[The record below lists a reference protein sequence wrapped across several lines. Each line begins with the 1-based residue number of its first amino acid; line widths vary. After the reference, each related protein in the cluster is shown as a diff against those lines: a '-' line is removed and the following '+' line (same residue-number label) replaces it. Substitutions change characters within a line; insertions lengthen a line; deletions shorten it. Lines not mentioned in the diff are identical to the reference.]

1 MKQTKQNKQTYC
13 QAQSCFNCRSRQ
25 CCSFVEAWKMLKGKI
40 VTLCGMSCWN
50 RKVVATFHSFFH
62 LTYITL
68 LWAVQSQGQWRSIST
83 GLSPDRQ
90 RGWPLHPL
98 QRSGACGTIIEERE
112 FGLSRQH
119 SSRTGPSMW
128 RECNH
133 LSHGNLQQDLAD
145 RRMANPMDPVLIHHT
160 SQERQPAAV
169 PKLPNDQPH

>member
-98 QRSGACGTIIEERE
+98 QRSGACSTIIEEGNSAWVDNIPAE
-112 FGLSRQH
+112 LVQAGGEDVITTLKQSATTYDRQKNVQPH
-119 SSRTGPSMW
+119 GPS
-128 RECNH
+128 C
-133 LSHGNLQQDLAD
+133 
-145 RRMANPMDPVLIHHT
+145 
-160 SQERQPAAV
+160 
-169 PKLPNDQPH
+169 